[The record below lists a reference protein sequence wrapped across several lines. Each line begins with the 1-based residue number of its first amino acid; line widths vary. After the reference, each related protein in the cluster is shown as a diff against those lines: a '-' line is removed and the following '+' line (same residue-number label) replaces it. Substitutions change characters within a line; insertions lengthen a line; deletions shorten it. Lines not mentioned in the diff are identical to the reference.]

1 MVDIGI
7 ALLGLG
13 RAGSFH
19 LTSIATLPGVRLRQV
34 YDIDQDRAAR
44 VAADTGSVAADD
56 AVAAIGA
63 PNVDAVV
70 VATPTL
76 SHHDYVT
83 AALGEG
89 KPVLSEKPLGT
100 ELAHI
105 DRCYDTAAR
114 AGVPLLVAF
123 QRRFDPSFAA
133 AVTAAHRGEV
143 GELQFIRSVSRDNP
157 VPSIDYIRTSCGIFH
172 DCVVHD
178 LDMVCLLAPS
188 PPAEVFAMA
197 SSFIDDIAA
206 VGDVD
211 NVVISLR
218 FASGLL
224 ATIDVNRR
232 SVYGYDQRLEVFGD
246 GGMLQ
251 VGNRPQSTLSQE
263 TVIGAASA
271 PIDYSFPTRYAD
283 AYRSEFECFL
293 ACVRDE
299 RDVPVTHDQV
309 RLVHRLAD
317 AAEQSAR
324 ERVAVVVDDDPV

>member
-1 MVDIGI
+1 MADIGI

-19 LTSIATLPGVRLRQV
+19 LTSIESLPGVRLRQV
-34 YDIDQDRAAR
+34 YDVNGELAAR
-44 VAADTGSVAADD
+44 VATDTGAVAADD
-56 AVAAIGA
+56 AAVAIGA
-63 PNVDAVV
+63 ADVDAVV

-76 SHHDYVT
+76 THHDYVV
-83 AALGEG
+83 AALAAG

-105 DRCYDTAAR
+105 DRCYGAADQAR
-114 AGVPLLVAF
+114 VPLLVAF
-123 QRRFDPSFAA
+123 QRRFDPSFSA
-133 AVTAAHRGEV
+133 AVTATRNGEV

-157 VPSIDYIRTSCGIFH
+157 VPSIDYIRRSCGIFH

-178 LDMVCLLAPS
+178 LDMVCHVAQARPV
-188 PPAEVFAMA
+188 EVFALA
-197 SSFIDDIAA
+197 SSFIDEIGA

-211 NVVISLR
+211 NVVVTLR

-246 GGMLQ
+246 GGM
-251 VGNRPQSTLSQE
+251 VEVANRPQSTVRHALVAG
-263 TVIGAASA
+263 TATA

-283 AYRSEFECFL
+283 AYRNEFECFL
-293 ACVRDE
+293 ACVRGE
-299 RDVPVTHDQV
+299 RSVPITHDQV

-317 AAEQSAR
+317 AAEQSSR
-324 ERVAVVVDDDPV
+324 LGHPITIDDDE